1 MLLRLSCGESC
12 KLWGYWIYSTHAK
25 RADYNI
31 NRLQELAFFVSVPGM
46 DQKRPDPYA
55 TLGEFIKRQRELSQ
69 LSLRQLADICGISN
83 PYLSQIERGLRTPSS
98 MILQSLA
105 KGLRISAETLYTQ
118 AGILDPREAE
128 ESDVIKEIMHDPDLS
143 ARQREMMIDMYRS
156 FRKVNDAEGPS

>member
-1 MLLRLSCGESC
+1 MQQV
-12 KLWGYWIYSTHAK
+12 K
-25 RADYNI
+25 
-31 NRLQELAFFVSVPGM
+31 RLQELAFFVSIPHM
-46 DQKRPDPYA
+46 AQKQPDPYA

-118 AGILDPREAE
+118 AGILDPQEAE
-128 ESDVIKEIMHDPDLS
+128 ESDVIKAVMHDPDLS

-156 FRKVNDAEGPS
+156 FRQVNETSSTT

>member
-1 MLLRLSCGESC
+1 
-12 KLWGYWIYSTHAK
+12 
-25 RADYNI
+25 
-31 NRLQELAFFVSVPGM
+31 M

-128 ESDVIKEIMHDPDLS
+128 ESNVIKAIMHDPDLS

-156 FRKVNDAEGPS
+156 FRKVNDVDGTS

>member
-1 MLLRLSCGESC
+1 
-12 KLWGYWIYSTHAK
+12 
-25 RADYNI
+25 
-31 NRLQELAFFVSVPGM
+31 M

-128 ESDVIKEIMHDPDLS
+128 ESDVIKAILHDPDLS

-156 FRKVNDAEGPS
+156 FRKVNDVDGTS

>member
-1 MLLRLSCGESC
+1 MLR
-12 KLWGYWIYSTHAK
+12 AK
-25 RADYNI
+25 
-31 NRLQELAFFVSVPGM
+31 RLQELAFFVSVPYM
-46 DQKRPDPYA
+46 AQKQPDPYA

-118 AGILDPREAE
+118 AGILDPQEAE
-128 ESDVIKEIMHDPDLS
+128 ESDVIKAVLHDPALS

-156 FRKVNDAEGPS
+156 FRQVNETSSTT

>member
-1 MLLRLSCGESC
+1 
-12 KLWGYWIYSTHAK
+12 
-25 RADYNI
+25 
-31 NRLQELAFFVSVPGM
+31 M

-128 ESDVIKEIMHDPDLS
+128 ESDVITAILHDPDLS

-156 FRKVNDAEGPS
+156 FRKVNDVGGTS

>member
-1 MLLRLSCGESC
+1 MQGV
-12 KLWGYWIYSTHAK
+12 K
-25 RADYNI
+25 
-31 NRLQELAFFVSVPGM
+31 RLQELAFFVSVSYM
-46 DQKRPDPYA
+46 AQKQPDPYA

-118 AGILDPREAE
+118 AGILDPQEAE
-128 ESDVIKEIMHDPDLS
+128 ESDVIKAVMHDPDLS

-156 FRKVNDAEGPS
+156 FRQVNETSSST